1 MHCRG
6 LEVVMFLIK
15 LSKILDLK
23 PFLAYAAALNLLET
37 SKKKK
42 KRFSGDFKR
51 YNMRVPAI
59 NSLKITCYTINAK
72 LYTNYTQLYPI
83 PV

>member
-1 MHCRG
+1 
-6 LEVVMFLIK
+6 MFLIK

-42 KRFSGDFKR
+42 KKDFLEISR
-51 YNMRVPAI
+51 G
-59 NSLKITCYTINAK
+59 ITWECQPLIA
-72 LYTNYTQLYPI
+72 
-83 PV
+83 

>member
-37 SKKKK
+37 QTKK

-59 NSLKITCYTINAK
+59 NRLKITCYTINTE

>member
-1 MHCRG
+1 
-6 LEVVMFLIK
+6 
-15 LSKILDLK
+15 
-23 PFLAYAAALNLLET
+23 
-37 SKKKK
+37 
-42 KRFSGDFKR
+42 
-51 YNMRVPAI
+51 MRVPAI

>member
-42 KRFSGDFKR
+42 KNFLEIS
-51 YNMRVPAI
+51 RV
-59 NSLKITCYTINAK
+59 IT
-72 LYTNYTQLYPI
+72 
-83 PV
+83 

>member
-1 MHCRG
+1 
-6 LEVVMFLIK
+6 MFLIK

-42 KRFSGDFKR
+42 KDFLEISR
-51 YNMRVPAI
+51 G
-59 NSLKITCYTINAK
+59 ITWECQPLIA
-72 LYTNYTQLYPI
+72 
-83 PV
+83 

>member
-23 PFLAYAAALNLLET
+23 PFLAYAAASNLLET
-37 SKKKK
+37 PKKKIFW
-42 KRFSGDFKR
+42 RFQE
-51 YNMRVPAI
+51 V
-59 NSLKITCYTINAK
+59 
-72 LYTNYTQLYPI
+72 
-83 PV
+83 

>member
-1 MHCRG
+1 
-6 LEVVMFLIK
+6 MFLIK

-23 PFLAYAAALNLLET
+23 PFLAYAAVSNLLET
-37 SKKKK
+37 PKK

-51 YNMRVPAI
+51 YNMRELAI
-59 NSLKITCYTINAK
+59 SRLKITCYTINTE